1 MDRRRFLQS
10 AALAGA
16 TLVVPRAA
24 AFAAAPAGA
33 PQTGFEKSGGA
44 RWTTHDEELAFLAAV
59 ARGSRRVRSETIGRT
74 EQGRPLQLVSVGAR
88 DTRRPT
94 VLLIGSQHGNEPA
107 GRETALALL
116 RDLAFTTD
124 PVLVR
129 QLAQQS
135 VLIVP
140 SANPDGRQANTREN
154 SAGVDINRDHLAL
167 TQPESRAIATV
178 LRDRGPDLV
187 LDLHEYGPSVPVLYD
202 DEVLYLWPRNLNVDQ
217 AVHDLSKE
225 LAEDFI
231 AAGARAAGFTADEY
245 GLYKV
250 GPQQVTQTAGDE
262 DEGICRNA
270 VGLRHSLG
278 ILIESAVSM
287 DVTNGPG
294 ELTSPSTVNLR
305 RVASQTQ
312 VTRDMLR
319 FLREK
324 GGVVRAASEGAAAR
338 KAAEGKAGSM
348 PVFFGGADN
357 DPPEAAA
364 IVDPPPLSYSLTPAQ
379 FREVAD
385 VLALHGVR
393 TVRSGSAIGV
403 SMSQAAEPV
412 IPLLLDARGRRHIVE
427 GTPLPGS

>member
-16 TLVVPRAA
+16 ALVVPRAA
-24 AFAAAPAGA
+24 ASAAVPTEAPR
-33 PQTGFEKSGGA
+33 TGFEQSGGA
-44 RWTTHDEELAFLAAV
+44 AWTTHEQEVAFLAAV
-59 ARGSRRVRSETIGRT
+59 AQGSRRVRLETIGRT
-74 EQGRPLQLVSVGAR
+74 EQGRPLQLMSIGTR

-107 GRETALALL
+107 GRETALALA

-135 VLIVP
+135 VLVLP

-167 TQPESRAIATV
+167 TQPESRAIAAV

-231 AAGARAAGFTADEY
+231 AVGARAAGFTADEY
-245 GLYKV
+245 GLYKA
-250 GPQQVTQTAGDE
+250 GPQEVTQTAGDQ

-287 DVTNGPG
+287 DATNGPG
-294 ELTSPSTVNLR
+294 ELTSQDAVNLR

-312 VTRDMLR
+312 VTRDTLR

-324 GGVVRAASEGAAAR
+324 GGIVRAACEGAGTR
-338 KAAEGKAGSM
+338 KAAEGKAGSA

-357 DPPEAAA
+357 DPPEDAQV
-364 IVDPPPLSYSLTPAQ
+364 VDPPPLSYSLSTAQ

-393 TVRSGSAIGV
+393 TTRSGSAFRA
-403 SMSQAAEPV
+403 SMGQSAEPV
-412 IPLLLDARGRRHIVE
+412 IALLLDARGQRHIVA
-427 GTPLPGS
+427 GTPLP